1 MKEIVSGVGT
11 ILMIFPFSLIFP
23 FIVGLLYKEDPISLL
38 KAFILPGM
46 LGLSLGSFLTAWAG
60 RADKTSEDLRPVEA
74 LVIVAVTWV
83 LIAVIGALPYM
94 LSGTLTGFVDAF
106 FESMSGFTT
115 TGASVLNDIDSQSHS
130 ILFWRA
136 LTQWIGGL
144 GVIVLMVAVFS
155 ILLGG
160 PKAGLLLMKGEVP
173 GHKNDRMVPRL
184 KDTAKLLW
192 GIYAILTAL
201 EIILL
206 TAAGLNLYDAVCHTF
221 TTLSTGG
228 FGTHTESIAYY
239 KDLPAAPLIEL
250 IFVVFMI
257 FGSVNFVLH
266 YNLLKGNWRA
276 FLKDT

>member
-1 MKEIVSGVGT
+1 
-11 ILMIFPFSLIFP
+11 MIFPFSLIFP

-173 GHKNDRMVPRL
+173 GHKNDRMVP
-184 KDTAKLLW
+184 
-192 GIYAILTAL
+192 
-201 EIILL
+201 
-206 TAAGLNLYDAVCHTF
+206 
-221 TTLSTGG
+221 
-228 FGTHTESIAYY
+228 
-239 KDLPAAPLIEL
+239 
-250 IFVVFMI
+250 
-257 FGSVNFVLH
+257 
-266 YNLLKGNWRA
+266 
-276 FLKDT
+276 